1 MMKIY
6 DNGIVREMTEEEVAS
21 FMAEKIEEIKPSLED
36 EVKDLK
42 KGLADIKELISPILK
57 MFGGGEQR

>member
-1 MMKIY
+1 MKICE
-6 DNGIVREMTEEEVAS
+6 NGIVREMTEEEVAS

>member
-1 MMKIY
+1 MKIY